1 MAVPKKKMSR
11 SRTRR
16 RKAQWKV
23 SAAHDG
29 CVPAVWLDAH
39 PAPRLRRVR
48 HLQPSRSPS
57 DDLSITVSRI
67 AVDAMGGDRA
77 PDEIVLGAV
86 AAADAGADLVLVGD
100 DASHHR
106 SARRSGIRTPVIH
119 ASEVIDMADDPT
131 TAFREKKD
139 ASVCVA
145 ARLVASGDAQ
155 GFVSAGST
163 GAAMAAAALIV
174 GRLPGVSRPALATLM
189 PTSKVI
195 LDSGAGL
202 SARPDQLAQF
212 AVMGAALASSHL
224 GLAHPRVGLLNIGEE
239 DGKGRDIEKEAH
251 RLIGATP
258 GVNFI
263 GNIEGRD
270 LGTSNAHVF
279 VTDGFTGNVF
289 LKTAE
294 GAAAMVQKLLAESF
308 AGRQDLSGLIEK
320 LGPVLADFR
329 KKLDPEGVGGAHLL
343 GVNGVVVVA
352 HGSSSRF
359 AVANA
364 IAMAREGADDDL
376 PAKIEQGLA
385 TTPTRV

>member
-1 MAVPKKKMSR
+1 M
-11 SRTRR
+11 
-16 RKAQWKV
+16 
-23 SAAHDG
+23 
-29 CVPAVWLDAH
+29 
-39 PAPRLRRVR
+39 
-48 HLQPSRSPS
+48 
-57 DDLSITVSRI
+57 SRI

-86 AAADAGADLVLVGD
+86 AAADAGADLILVGD
-100 DASHHR
+100 APRITALLVAAGSEL
-106 SARRSGIRTPVIH
+106 PVIH

-131 TAFREKKD
+131 TALREKKD

-189 PTSKVI
+189 PTAKVI

-385 TTPTRV
+385 NTPTRV